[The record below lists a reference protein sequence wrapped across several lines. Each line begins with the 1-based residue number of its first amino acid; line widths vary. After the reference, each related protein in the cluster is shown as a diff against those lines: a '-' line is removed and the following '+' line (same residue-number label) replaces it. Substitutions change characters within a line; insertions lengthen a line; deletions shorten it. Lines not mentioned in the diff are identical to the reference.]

1 MADNNITLYWHDY
14 ETFGTD
20 PARDRPAQFA
30 GLRTDLD
37 LNPIGEPLAIYC
49 KPAADMLPQPEA
61 CLVTGIT
68 PRLALEK
75 GLNEA
80 EFIGRIHEQLS
91 QPGTCGVG
99 YNSIRFDD
107 EVTRYTLYRNFYDP
121 YLREWQHGCSRWDII
136 DMVRLCYALRPEGIR
151 WPTNGDGN
159 PSFRLEDL
167 TAANGLAH
175 DAAHDALSDVK
186 ATVAVARLI
195 KEKQPRLYDYVFRLR
210 NKKEVLSMLNVRDKQ
225 AVLHVSSMYPAG
237 YGCAAVVAPVALH
250 PVNKNGIVVYDLRY
264 PPDELLQLDEA
275 QIRERLFTRSEDLP
289 DGIDRVHLKTVHI
302 NKCPIVA
309 PLNTMT
315 PGAAQRLQIDLQQA
329 ERHLETLRQAT
340 GLESKIQAALAGNSF
355 EPGKDP
361 DTGLYNGFFSDGDRE
376 RIAVVRQTPPDRLAL
391 LRPAFDD
398 PRLPELL
405 FRYRARNWPE
415 TLNPEERARWEE
427 FRLERLTRPDG
438 GGSIALEEFESRL
451 QTLAERPDLTG
462 RQMEI
467 LEELAEYGAM
477 VTLPADTI
485 HA

>member
-1 MADNNITLYWHDY
+1 MADDNITLYWHDY

-37 LNPIGEPLAIYC
+37 LNPIGDPLVIYC
-49 KPAADMLPQPEA
+49 KPAADMLPQPDA

-68 PRLALEK
+68 PQTALQK
-75 GLNEA
+75 GVIEA
-80 EFIGRIHEQLS
+80 EFISRIYRELS
-91 QPGTCGVG
+91 QPGTCGAG

-107 EVTRYTLYRNFYDP
+107 EVTRYTLYRNFFDP

-136 DMVRLCYALRPEGIR
+136 DMARLCYALRPEGIQ
-151 WPTNGDGN
+151 WPKRADGN

-167 TAANGLAH
+167 TAANGIAH
-175 DAAHDALSDVK
+175 EAAHDALSDVK
-186 ATVAVARLI
+186 ATIALAKLI
-195 KEKQPRLYDYVFRLR
+195 KTRQPRLYDYAFKLR

-225 AVLHVSSMYPAG
+225 AVLHVSSMYPSE

-264 PPDELLQLDEA
+264 PPDDLLQLDEA
-275 QIRERLFTRSEDLP
+275 QIRERLFTKTEDLP
-289 DGIDRVHLKTVHI
+289 EGTDRVHLKTVHI

-309 PLNTMT
+309 PLNTVT
-315 PGAAQRLQIDLQQA
+315 PAAAQRLRIDLKQA
-329 ERHLETLRQAT
+329 EHHLDTLRKAT
-340 GLESKIQAALAGNSF
+340 GLESKIRAALAGNSF

-376 RIAVVRQTPPDRLAL
+376 RITVVRQTPPERLAL
-391 LRPAFDD
+391 LKPAFSD

-415 TLNPEERARWEE
+415 TLSPEEQARWEE
-427 FRLERLTRPDG
+427 FRLERITQADG
-438 GGSIALEEFESRL
+438 GGSISLNEYEARL
-451 QTLAERPDLTG
+451 QALAENPDLSE
-462 RQMEI
+462 RDMEI
-467 LEELAEYGAM
+467 LEALAEYGSAIGDRQ
-477 VTLPADTI
+477 V
-485 HA
+485 